1 MDLDEAFLKL
11 QAMATAAK
19 ELRRRHQAW
28 RLLLGYDVR
37 RTTVVYGHHGASRC
51 TRQRNWSIVTPPYT
65 SFYPHSRCLRAWRR
79 TPPPTVRLTRAAADV
94 IDTVMVGAGLP
105 RRGRRAQRIRT
116 ALYIPRYSPCE
127 AILVVFVTM
136 AWVHTS
142 SLAPIMT
149 RLAAHTICIKDRLNP

>member
-51 TRQRNWSIVTPPYT
+51 TR
-65 SFYPHSRCLRAWRR
+65 
-79 TPPPTVRLTRAAADV
+79 
-94 IDTVMVGAGLP
+94 
-105 RRGRRAQRIRT
+105 
-116 ALYIPRYSPCE
+116 
-127 AILVVFVTM
+127 
-136 AWVHTS
+136 
-142 SLAPIMT
+142 
-149 RLAAHTICIKDRLNP
+149 